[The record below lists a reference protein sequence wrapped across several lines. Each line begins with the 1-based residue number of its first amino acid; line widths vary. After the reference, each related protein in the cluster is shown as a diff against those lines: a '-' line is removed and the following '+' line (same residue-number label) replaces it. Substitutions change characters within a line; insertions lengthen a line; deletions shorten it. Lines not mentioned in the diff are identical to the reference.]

1 MGISR
6 EEYLKLSDL
15 CPTIDPNK
23 AEVFEVVLFFCDFIE
38 SKILPV
44 NSYANWN
51 KYPEDKTQLLEFMDL
66 TRHYIAKQIDFE
78 ILKNWKIKISKSV
91 DNESDPIL
99 SYVWQMVW
107 PFTFDFLNDDEI
119 ESTEWFENMNCNI
132 PHISINLW
140 YDFVDMVKER
150 FKGRFLE

>member
-1 MGISR
+1 MELSR

-15 CPTIDPNK
+15 CPTIDPK
-23 AEVFEVVLFFCDFIE
+23 KVETFEVVLFFCDFIE
-38 SKILPV
+38 SKILPL
-44 NSYANWN
+44 NSYVNWN

-66 TRHYIAKQIDFE
+66 TRHYIAKKIGFE

-119 ESTEWFENMNCNI
+119 ESPEWFENMNCNI
-132 PHISINLW
+132 PDISINLW
-140 YDFVDMVKER
+140 YDFVDMVKDR
-150 FKGRFLE
+150 FNGRFLE